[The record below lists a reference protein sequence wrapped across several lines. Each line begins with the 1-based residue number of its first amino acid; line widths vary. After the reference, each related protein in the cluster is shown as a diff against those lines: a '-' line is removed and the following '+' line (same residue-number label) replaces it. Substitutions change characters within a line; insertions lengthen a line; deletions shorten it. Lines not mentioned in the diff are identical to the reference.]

1 MRRAIKTAL
10 ELAGALV
17 WFLVAEE
24 FSRKIQR
31 KENRQQY
38 DRGYGAGVEYAK
50 VHMFNPRP

>member
-1 MRRAIKTAL
+1 MRRAIKMAL

-17 WFLVAEE
+17 WFLAAEE
-24 FSRKIQR
+24 LSRKFQW

-38 DRGYGAGVEYAK
+38 DRGYRAGVEYAK